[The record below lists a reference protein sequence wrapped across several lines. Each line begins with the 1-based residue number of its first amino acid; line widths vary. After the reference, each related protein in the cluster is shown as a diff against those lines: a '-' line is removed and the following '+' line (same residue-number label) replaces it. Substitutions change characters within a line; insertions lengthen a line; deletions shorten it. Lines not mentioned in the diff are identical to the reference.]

1 MRFRLLASLAI
12 AAAFV
17 MSGMA
22 TAQESAPE
30 ASEAE
35 GRAANV
41 RFEIAIAD
49 EGGGAAPTE
58 KQVTVVISTGGWARA
73 RSVHAGEPPEPG
85 MVPPAINVDIGGSLD
100 PVRIMDD
107 GSIQVAVVIAYRPY
121 VPGMMPRPSGGELS
135 TIRFFEDGVPA
146 QLARLTE
153 VASERQTTITVT
165 ATVLD
170 RGQ

>member
-1 MRFRLLASLAI
+1 MRFRLLPSLAI

-35 GRAANV
+35 ARAANV

-58 KQVTVVISTGGWARA
+58 KQVTLVIGTGGVARA
-73 RSVHAGEPPEPG
+73 RSTQVGESLEPG
-85 MVPPAINVDIGGSLD
+85 IFAAWINVDIGD
-100 PVRIMDD
+100 QQRVRIMDD
-107 GSIQVAVVIAYRPY
+107 GSIQVSVAIQYKPY
-121 VPGMMPRPSGGELS
+121 APGMMPPPSDGELS

-153 VASERQTTITVT
+153 VTSERQTTITVT

-170 RGQ
+170 R

>member
-1 MRFRLLASLAI
+1 MRFRLLPSLAI

-35 GRAANV
+35 ARAANV

-58 KQVTVVISTGGWARA
+58 KQVTVVIGTGGMARA
-73 RSVHAGEPPEPG
+73 RSMHAGEPLGPS
-85 MVPPAINVDIGGSLD
+85 MFPPRIHVDIGGSQY

-107 GSIQVAVVIAYRPY
+107 GSIQVSVAIEYVPY
-121 VPGMMPRPSGGELS
+121 APGMMPPPSGGELS

-153 VASERQTTITVT
+153 ATSERQTTITVT

-170 RGQ
+170 